1 MRCFVAAKSDKCSKK
16 DINTVLCGRTFS
28 GSLIPFTGICGGDKD
43 FLINEICYYAK
54 NITFFYLIL
63 LDIF

>member
-28 GSLIPFTGICGGDKD
+28 GSLIPFTGISVEGIK
-43 FLINEICYYAK
+43 
-54 NITFFYLIL
+54 
-63 LDIF
+63 IFNQ

>member
-28 GSLIPFTGICGGDKD
+28 GSLIPFTGICEGDKD
-43 FLINEICYYAK
+43 F
-54 NITFFYLIL
+54 
-63 LDIF
+63 